1 MHEVIDK
8 RVVYNLDGK
17 HENIV
22 YTAKLSERIASGVGV
37 YDFAYDYNYDITED
51 DSYYEPNTHSNND
64 NSTIDKHDTG
74 KKSHLTLNFSG
85 FSFVAFA
92 ISSVLLS
99 ASWAGWKYIDRVL
112 CYTRL
117 NASICRCIK

>member
-8 RVVYNLDGK
+8 RVVYDLNVK
-17 HENIV
+17 HETIV
-22 YTAKLSERIASGVGV
+22 HTGKLLERIASGVGV

-99 ASWAGWKYIDRVL
+99 AS
-112 CYTRL
+112 
-117 NASICRCIK
+117 

>member
-1 MHEVIDK
+1 MSEVIDK
-8 RVVYNLDGK
+8 RVVYNVDGK
-17 HENIV
+17 HETIV
-22 YTAKLSERIASGVGV
+22 HTAKLPERIASGVGG

-64 NSTIDKHDTG
+64 NTTIDKHDTC
-74 KKSHLTLNFSG
+74 KKSHLTLNFSR

-99 ASWAGWKYIDRVL
+99 AS
-112 CYTRL
+112 
-117 NASICRCIK
+117 

>member
-1 MHEVIDK
+1 MHGVIDK

-17 HENIV
+17 HETIV
-22 YTAKLSERIASGVGV
+22 HTAKVSEKIASGVDG
-37 YDFAYDYNYDITED
+37 YEFAYDYNYDMTED

-64 NSTIDKHDTG
+64 NTTIDKHDTG

-99 ASWAGWKYIDRVL
+99 AS
-112 CYTRL
+112 
-117 NASICRCIK
+117 

>member
-1 MHEVIDK
+1 MSEVIDK
-8 RVVYNLDGK
+8 RVVCNLDGK

-64 NSTIDKHDTG
+64 NTTIDKHDTG
-74 KKSHLTLNFSG
+74 KKTHLTLNFSG

-99 ASWAGWKYIDRVL
+99 AS
-112 CYTRL
+112 
-117 NASICRCIK
+117 